1 MGALL
6 AKVLVYVII
15 LKSRIHVWI
24 ECAQPRLPYGKEELQ
39 GKRMENLCR
48 NNAEDI
54 APPNF
59 PKKKWNI
66 LPKTFTCQRRNFK
79 HIQYPISVDKVAI

>member
-59 PKKKWNI
+59 PKKSGTYCQKLLLANGGILSIYNI
-66 LPKTFTCQRRNFK
+66 LYQ
-79 HIQYPISVDKVAI
+79 